1 MKVYYDD
8 TFVYQPIY
16 LAHQNEEGQNTQID
30 HTVFLSMTEEEI
42 LEKKCNEL
50 ELEHTWYYWSHEM
63 DNEDWSE
70 ETFEKHFEI
79 STVYELWKVL
89 NYIKNVQL
97 AMHFLVREGTSPCW
111 DNPDN
116 SHLWWIKRRN
126 ICGEDALDSWMD
138 LVIAVTGLGVFKD
151 QEHYSDTINNI
162 SVSYKDND
170 YVFKI
175 MMNKD
180 VGDPSLYNNIK
191 IGKDFTFDFV
201 KGGRFIENT
210 GGKKNNENKIKK
222 NYKNCKKISPKKNY
236 RQPLKMVN

>member
-16 LAHQNEEGQNTQID
+16 MSTQNEEGQQSQID

-42 LEKKCNEL
+42 LEKKGNEL
-50 ELEHTWYYWSHEM
+50 ELQHTWYYWSHDM
-63 DNEDWSE
+63 DDDNWSE

-79 STVYELWKVL
+79 TTVYELWKVL

-97 AMHFLVREGTSPCW
+97 VMHFLVREGTSPCW
-111 DNPDN
+111 DNPNN

-126 ICGEDALDSWMD
+126 ICGEEALCAWMD
-138 LVIAVTGLGVFKD
+138 LVIAVTGLGVFKN
-151 QEHYSDTINNI
+151 QEDYSDIINNI
-162 SVSYKDND
+162 SVSHKDGD

-175 MMNKD
+175 MLNKR
-180 VGDPSLYNNIK
+180 VEDPSLYNNIK
-191 IGKDFTFDFV
+191 IGKEFTFDFV

-210 GGKKNNENKIKK
+210 GGKKNNENKPKK
-222 NYKNCKKISPKKNY
+222 KYKNCKNPSPKKNY
-236 RQPLKMVN
+236 RQPLKIVN

>member
-8 TFVYQPIY
+8 TFVYQPVY
-16 LAHQNEEGQNTQID
+16 MSTQNEQGQHLQID

-42 LEKKCNEL
+42 LEKRGNEL
-50 ELEHTWYYWSHEM
+50 ELQHTWYYWSHDM
-63 DNEDWSE
+63 DDDNWSE

-79 STVYELWKVL
+79 TTVYELWKVL

-97 AMHFLVREGTSPCW
+97 VMHFLVREGTSPCW

-126 ICGEDALDSWMD
+126 ICGEEALCAWMD
-138 LVIAVTGLGVFKD
+138 LVIAVTGWGVFKN
-151 QEHYSDTINNI
+151 QEDYSDTINNI
-162 SVSYKDND
+162 SVSHKDGD

-175 MMNKD
+175 MLNKR
-180 VGDPSLYNNIK
+180 VEDPSLYNSIK
-191 IGKDFTFDFV
+191 IGKEFTFDFV

-210 GGKKNNENKIKK
+210 GGKKNNENKPKK
-222 NYKNCKKISPKKNY
+222 KYKNCKNPSPKKNY
-236 RQPLKMVN
+236 RQPLKIIN

>member
-8 TFVYQPIY
+8 TYVYQPMY
-16 LAHQNEEGQNTQID
+16 MSKQNEEGQFVSID

-42 LEKKCNEL
+42 LENRGDEL
-50 ELEHTWYYWSHEM
+50 ELEHTWYYWSHDM
-63 DNEDWSE
+63 DDDNWSE

-79 STVYELWKVL
+79 TTVYELWKVL

-97 AMHFLVREGTSPCW
+97 LMHFLVREGTSPCW

-126 ICGEDALDSWMD
+126 ICVEEALYGWMD
-138 LVIAVTGLGVFKD
+138 LVIAVTGLGVFKN
-151 QEHYSDTINNI
+151 QEDYSDTINNI
-162 SVSYKDND
+162 SVSHKDGD

-175 MMNKD
+175 MLNKR
-180 VGDPSLYNNIK
+180 VEDPLLYNNIK
-191 IGKDFTFDFV
+191 IGKEFTFDFV

-210 GGKKNNENKIKK
+210 GGKKNNENKPKK
-222 NYKNCKKISPKKNY
+222 KYKNCKNNSPKKNY
-236 RQPLKMVN
+236 RQPLKIVN